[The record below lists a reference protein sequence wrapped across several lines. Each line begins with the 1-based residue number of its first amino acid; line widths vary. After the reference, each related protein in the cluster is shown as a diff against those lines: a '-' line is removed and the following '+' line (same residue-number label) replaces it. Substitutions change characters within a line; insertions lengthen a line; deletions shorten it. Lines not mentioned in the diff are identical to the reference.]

1 MSSIRKRNCPE
12 CGGEMKPQLINM
24 VYRKELSDLHIEI
37 IGIPANVCLS
47 CRYRIIPAEVAK
59 YIDSLT
65 DPLLKILS
73 GQQEKILPTPHI
85 GIHFPFA
92 DRTLYAD

>member
-37 IGIPANVCLS
+37 I
-47 CRYRIIPAEVAK
+47 RY
-59 YIDSLT
+59 
-65 DPLLKILS
+65 S
-73 GQQEKILPTPHI
+73 GKCMSKLPVQNHS
-85 GIHFPFA
+85 
-92 DRTLYAD
+92 R